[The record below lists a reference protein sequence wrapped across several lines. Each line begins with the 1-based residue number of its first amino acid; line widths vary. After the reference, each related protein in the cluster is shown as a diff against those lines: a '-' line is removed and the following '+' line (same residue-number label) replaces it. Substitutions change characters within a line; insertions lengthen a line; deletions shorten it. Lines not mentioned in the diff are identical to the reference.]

1 VVRDGSLSSH
11 RTRSGV
17 GMKMSYRTVQSTKQC
32 LHSYWQQS
40 LVMFTEDRAP
50 EQVFDKCYERL
61 EAADFLLRQWTAL
74 CFAQMWDDDDIKVY
88 GVDRGTQD
96 KLIAMLSDDS
106 AEVQSPALYA
116 LGTFVGASGAVDPNK
131 QSDGGSGTMFQ
142 LRSLQDGGGCRHWCY
157 AYHQGRC
164 ESHVRKGVTR
174 CHQLLSQRAAWILR
188 GLHLNLLERRL
199 EMESLSF
206 TFA

>member
-1 VVRDGSLSSH
+1 
-11 RTRSGV
+11 
-17 GMKMSYRTVQSTKQC
+17 MSYRTVQSTKQC

-50 EQVFDKCYERL
+50 ERVFDKCYERL

-116 LGTFVGASGAVDPNK
+116 LGTGVSNTLRRTSSFANALKSLANGIAFPSSLDDGRASPTISTHVHFQSEVADISRPPSPNLNVAQYASPYSRPVTHREVTAIVTK
-131 QSDGGSGTMFQ
+131 
-142 LRSLQDGGGCRHWCY
+142 RHI
-157 AYHQGRC
+157 G
-164 ESHVRKGVTR
+164 EP
-174 CHQLLSQRAAWILR
+174 L
-188 GLHLNLLERRL
+188 LHLEAHMICEVKL
-199 EMESLSF
+199 
-206 TFA
+206 